1 MLKIRSISK
10 LLLMSTTSKKFSV
23 TSLKRQAN
31 INHDKINFIENISNQ
46 PPKFGII
53 KIALNVSIFFLIGSW
68 ISKTVTNLLE
78 QNNIFSHNQDEDGND
93 DDDDQ
98 DNDEY

>member
-1 MLKIRSISK
+1 MLRNISK
-10 LLLMSTTSKKFSV
+10 LLVMSTTASKKYSV
-23 TSLKRQAN
+23 SSLKRQAN

-46 PPKFGII
+46 PPKFGLI
-53 KIALNVSIFFLIGSW
+53 KIALNVSIFFLIGSC

-93 DDDDQ
+93 VDDDQ